1 MGIVK
6 AISGHTGA
14 RGVMR
19 YLERDGRALA
29 RDFLNIG
36 APIEG
41 WEGDLP
47 RYGAC
52 DWAAEMDSVRE
63 AAGNGRAWRGRA
75 ARTWKHYVL
84 SPDPGSRV
92 DLSTLRGLAVEWA
105 SEHFPDHQVAIVYHD
120 DNEGRIPHAHVVV
133 NNTSLETGRRLQV
146 PDPLKLNRSFQRLE
160 AERGL
165 PHLSNEPLARPTARA
180 RRSTARSSRPWGS
193 SSPTPPGG
201 GPGGT
206 GCTPS
211 PTAPRGA
218 SAGSASASTTEGRPS
233 APPSSAG
240 PLPSTAARE
249 AVAVDGRAELDRLA
263 NAASTIWR
271 RRARSLAALDGMAA
285 AAERA
290 WRRGEAEALRR
301 AREFASEKSLLPQR
315 SERPRRSLARGGGE
329 AGAPRRKT
337 TRDRG
342 PERTRDERRGAA
354 LIVEIVYRDRPHSV
368 FEAQPPGHADACIAT
383 ETRLSLEPDGL
394 WIEADRY
401 EMGAAGDGAA
411 PVAVR
416 RRWWRLLAASAEKL
430 SSAEAV
436 IRDGRTAWWR
446 LGDGFVDDRLLE
458 AADRKWLEHGGGSA
472 IGRVLKVDE
481 LLERAN
487 PSASLEERCAAM
499 GMTPEM
505 RDAAALAAEALGEED
520 YEDLAQGG
528 ALAVPRRIPLDV
540 VNAPAPR
547 YDWLV
552 GGAVR
557 GD

>member
-146 PDPLKLNRSFQRLE
+146 PDPLELNRSFQRLE

-180 RRSTARSSRPWGS
+180 RRSRGERAAEARGERSWVADIRTRADVARALAASPAEYRSLLAAMGVELADAARRGPRRDWVHSLADSPSRRIRGERLGLDYGRAS
-193 SSPTPPGG
+193 VCAAVIGG
-201 GPGGT
+201 
-206 GCTPS
+206 
-211 PTAPRGA
+211 
-218 SAGSASASTTEGRPS
+218 
-233 APPSSAG
+233 APPI
-240 PLPSTAARE
+240 
-249 AVAVDGRAELDRLA
+249 D
-263 NAASTIWR
+263 
-271 RRARSLAALDGMAA
+271 
-285 AAERA
+285 
-290 WRRGEAEALRR
+290 
-301 AREFASEKSLLPQR
+301 
-315 SERPRRSLARGGGE
+315 RGGGE
-329 AGAPRRKT
+329 ARRAPRARRRHGTGAPNGPVTKGGGSVDR
-337 TRDRG
+337 RDRLPRQAPQRVRGAVPGARGGVHRDRDKAVARARRAVDRGG
-342 PERTRDERRGAA
+342 PLRDGRRGGRGRAGGGAAALVAPPRRERRGA
-354 LIVEIVYRDRPHSV
+354 LLRGGGDPRREGGMVE
-368 FEAQPPGHADACIAT
+368 A
-383 ETRLSLEPDGL
+383 
-394 WIEADRY
+394 
-401 EMGAAGDGAA
+401 
-411 PVAVR
+411 R
-416 RRWWRLLAASAEKL
+416 RRLRRRQAP
-430 SSAEAV
+430 
-436 IRDGRTAWWR
+436 R
-446 LGDGFVDDRLLE
+446 
-458 AADRKWLEHGGGSA
+458 GGGA
-472 IGRVLKVDE
+472 QVARARGRKPIGRVLKVDA

-520 YEDLAQGG
+520 YEDLA
-528 ALAVPRRIPLDV
+528 
-540 VNAPAPR
+540 
-547 YDWLV
+547 
-552 GGAVR
+552 
-557 GD
+557 